1 MILAECDLV
10 FSRYLLAGSRGS
22 LGLLGRWIWEEG
34 NLSTSGLGMYSGV
47 SPRLKRGGMEET

>member
-34 NLSTSGLGMYSGV
+34 NLSTSGGTGARLGM
-47 SPRLKRGGMEET
+47 